1 MTGKTARRL
10 ALLMNFEQNV
20 NSAYRA
26 DIPQLVLFPDRR
38 INLMQIIVALNVTLI
53 SVMRGRDTAGATSQ
67 HTEKRRDHV
76 LCENLCGSCETVG
89 YGLGEWMSCTTV

>member
-10 ALLMNFEQNV
+10 ALLPNFEQNV

-26 DIPQLVLFPDRR
+26 DIPQLVLFPDQR

-53 SVMRGRDTAGATSQ
+53 SAMRGLNTAGA
-67 HTEKRRDHV
+67 
-76 LCENLCGSCETVG
+76 
-89 YGLGEWMSCTTV
+89 